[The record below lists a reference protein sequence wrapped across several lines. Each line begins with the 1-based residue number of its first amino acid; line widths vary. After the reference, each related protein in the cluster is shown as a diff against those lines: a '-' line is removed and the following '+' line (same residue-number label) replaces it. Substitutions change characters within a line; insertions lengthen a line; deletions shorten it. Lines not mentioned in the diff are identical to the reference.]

1 MAERVRLLDIA
12 RAANVTAATAS
23 LALNGRRGVSESTR
37 ARVQQLA
44 RDMGYSPHHGA
55 RALARGRSGLWGAWV
70 SGPEEIWSRWLSGVL
85 TQASSRILISRMPSS
100 ERRRDMARQSATE
113 GRLDGCLVF
122 DPDGDDAGLQPLL
135 EHGIPTVVAGRRSTW
150 FDCVEISDLHAFGQF
165 LSILGRDARTV
176 AVVASR
182 LQAQRDD
189 PRVRSWQSRAEA
201 GRGGA
206 APLLLVAEDSME
218 QGALVVDELQC
229 RLPTPCSVACIAG
242 DRTAA
247 GIVREARARGLSVP
261 GDIAVSGWGDLPF
274 GAWIEPPLSTVSTPW
289 EEAGVRSVL
298 TLSSRFARPDL
309 PKAHR
314 ALDSKTV
321 IRGSCQGSSA
331 CAGEAPSSSASMP
344 CFDGSREARRPTIPA
359 REA

>member
-1 MAERVRLLDIA
+1 MAARVRLLDIA

-23 LALNGRRGVSESTR
+23 LALNGRLGVSDATR
-37 ARVQQLA
+37 ARIQQLA

-85 TQASSRILISRMPSS
+85 TQASSRILISRMPSG

-122 DPDGDDAGLQPLL
+122 DPEGDDAGLQPLL

-165 LSILGRDARTV
+165 LSILGRHARPV
-176 AVVASR
+176 ALVATR

-189 PRVRSWQSRAEA
+189 PRVRAWQSRAEA
-201 GRGGA
+201 GRSA
-206 APLLLVAEDSME
+206 VAPLFLAAEDSME
-218 QGALVVDELQC
+218 QGAHVAEELLS
-229 RLPTPCSVACIAG
+229 RVPRPCSVACIAG
-242 DRTAA
+242 DRAAA
-247 GIVREARARGLSVP
+247 GILRAVRSQGLASPSDV
-261 GDIAVSGWGDLPF
+261 AVAGWGDLPF
-274 GAWIEPPLSTVSTPW
+274 GAWIEPTLSTASTPW

-314 ALDSKTV
+314 ALDSKVV
-321 IRGSCQGSSA
+321 IRGS
-331 CAGEAPSSSASMP
+331 
-344 CFDGSREARRPTIPA
+344 T
-359 REA
+359 

>member
-1 MAERVRLLDIA
+1 MAARVRLLDIA

-23 LALNGRRGVSESTR
+23 LALNGRLGVSKDTR
-37 ARVQQLA
+37 ARILQLA

-85 TQASSRILISRMPSS
+85 TQASSRILISRMPSG
-100 ERRRDMARQSATE
+100 ERRRDMARLSATE

-122 DPDGDDAGLQPLL
+122 DPEGDDAGLQPLL

-150 FDCVEISDLHAFGQF
+150 FDCVEISDLHAFSQF
-165 LSILGRDARTV
+165 LSILGRDGRPVVLV
-176 AVVASR
+176 ATP

-201 GRGGA
+201 GRSA
-206 APLLLVAEDSME
+206 TAPLLFAAEDSME
-218 QGALVVDELQC
+218 EGALVAQELLS
-229 RLPTPCSVACIAG
+229 RVPRPCSVVCIAG
-242 DRTAA
+242 DRAAA
-247 GIVREARARGLSVP
+247 GILRAIRAKGLAAPSDV
-261 GDIAVSGWGDLPF
+261 AVAGWGDLPF
-274 GAWIEPPLSTVSTPW
+274 GAWIEPSLSTASTPW
-289 EEAGVRSVL
+289 EDAGVRSVL

-314 ALDSKTV
+314 ALDSKVV
-321 IRGSCQGSSA
+321 IRGS
-331 CAGEAPSSSASMP
+331 
-344 CFDGSREARRPTIPA
+344 T
-359 REA
+359 